1 MAWAVARQRPGDD
14 GTVRA
19 ITRLSS
25 ASELP
30 AATTERRRRDD
41 ADERLRLQARRRRLL
56 LKVKLS
62 PAAQALAYPGPEVAD
77 AEVA

>member
-1 MAWAVARQRPGDD
+1 MAWAVARRRPGDD
-14 GTVRA
+14 GTVWA

-30 AATTERRRRDD
+30 VATTERCRRDD
-41 ADERLRLQARRRRLL
+41 ADERLQARRRRLL

-62 PAAQALAYPGPEVAD
+62 PAAQALAYPGPAVAD
-77 AEVA
+77 AEAA